1 MALTITNTNTLTL
14 LNIVNRTSNAQ
25 SNTLTQL
32 STGLKINKGSD
43 DPAGMIVMESL
54 RAELTA
60 VNAAIGNNQR
70 ADSLL
75 TVADGAMA
83 EVSSLLNEVESLV
96 AASAS
101 DGGMS
106 AAERSANQS
115 QIDSA
120 LASIDRIINTTRF
133 NGKQL
138 LNGSQSILT
147 TGVDTS
153 KTADL
158 RVYSR
163 GQSTSDFSITT
174 AEKTAAAQAS
184 AAVTWASGEKLTEAT
199 EIVIVGTEGTASI
212 SLATDDTAANI
223 ITKINAATATTGV
236 TATDDGDAGNDNF
249 SLATSGTGSDEYVSL
264 EVLSGGTTD
273 GASSLDTAR
282 TTGADAVVTVNGTD
296 VTADGK
302 SVYYS
307 ANGYDI
313 SFTFEAADT
322 FTIKATGGMTFQM
335 GTTADTRR
343 TIGVDSLATYRLGG
357 GDSGGK
363 LSQLKSGGV
372 LDLSKKKSASL
383 KVVQKAI
390 SDVAAARGR
399 IGGFQKFT
407 VQTSINSLNAT
418 KIGLSDAKSVVS
430 ETDYATATAELNRQS
445 VLLNSGI
452 QLLGLANQQASQILS
467 LLG

>member
-138 LNGSQSILT
+138 H
-147 TGVDTS
+147 
-153 KTADL
+153 
-158 RVYSR
+158 
-163 GQSTSDFSITT
+163 
-174 AEKTAAAQAS
+174 
-184 AAVTWASGEKLTEAT
+184 
-199 EIVIVGTEGTASI
+199 
-212 SLATDDTAANI
+212 
-223 ITKINAATATTGV
+223 
-236 TATDDGDAGNDNF
+236 GN
-249 SLATSGTGSDEYVSL
+249 LWP
-264 EVLSGGTTD
+264 
-273 GASSLDTAR
+273 
-282 TTGADAVVTVNGTD
+282 
-296 VTADGK
+296 
-302 SVYYS
+302 
-307 ANGYDI
+307 
-313 SFTFEAADT
+313 
-322 FTIKATGGMTFQM
+322 
-335 GTTADTRR
+335 RR
-343 TIGVDSLATYRLGG
+343 
-357 GDSGGK
+357 
-363 LSQLKSGGV
+363 
-372 LDLSKKKSASL
+372 
-383 KVVQKAI
+383 
-390 SDVAAARGR
+390 
-399 IGGFQKFT
+399 
-407 VQTSINSLNAT
+407 N
-418 KIGLSDAKSVVS
+418 
-430 ETDYATATAELNRQS
+430 
-445 VLLNSGI
+445 
-452 QLLGLANQQASQILS
+452 
-467 LLG
+467 